1 MTATEFSNDI
11 QDNGLEH
18 LGRYYGSYLAKVVDA
33 NDPESRGRI
42 TVMCAEAY
50 GDHESPFCECQGIS
64 SLNASGIVCM
74 PKVDD
79 LVYISF
85 KNGRINE
92 PIWNGGTWSDNEL
105 PKDLS
110 NITIFTE
117 GGARV
122 DLKDSGVVIK
132 SKKSIVTVH
141 NDGTVTIEAD
151 TIKLGKNASEAAVK
165 GNELVNLITK
175 LLTVI
180 LPTYSNSGGP
190 LIPPPSISTEVTG
203 LNKLLS
209 KVVSLK

>member
-1 MTATEFSNDI
+1 MTELANDI

-18 LGRYYGSYLAKVVDA
+18 LGRFYGSYLAKVVDV
-33 NDPESRGRI
+33 NDPEQRGRI

-85 KNGRINE
+85 KNGLIND
-92 PIWNGGTWSDNEL
+92 PIWTGGTWSDNEL

-122 DLKDSGVVIK
+122 DLKDTGVVIK

-141 NDGTVTIEAD
+141 NDGTVTIEAT
-151 TIKLGKNASEAAVK
+151 TIKLGKDANEAAVK
-165 GNELVNLITK
+165 GNELVNYLTK
-175 LLTVI
+175 FISTTLLTY
-180 LPTYSNSGGP
+180 TASGVP
-190 LIPPPSISTEVTG
+190 LAPPPTITNDVLG

>member
-1 MTATEFSNDI
+1 MTELANDI

-18 LGRYYGSYLAKVVDA
+18 LGRYYGSYLAKVVDV
-33 NDPESRGRI
+33 NDPEERGRI

-74 PKVDD
+74 PKKDD

-117 GGARV
+117 GGARI
-122 DLKDSGVVIK
+122 DLKDTGVVIQ

-151 TIKLGKNASEAAVK
+151 TIKLGKNASEAGVL
-165 GNELVNLITK
+165 GNELVSYLTK
-175 LLTVI
+175 FISSTLLTY
-180 LPTYSNSGGP
+180 TASGVP
-190 LIPPPSISTEVTG
+190 LAPPPTIANDVLG